1 MEAITTT
8 TTLWKVLKE
17 SKIVIPTFQRDYAQ
31 GRSGKEDLRKRFLNE
46 IKSSLESSD
55 SELLLDFVYG
65 TKKEDIIYPLDGQQR
80 LTTLWVLMWYAVFMT
95 QTTEADIEKYR
106 RILQNFT
113 YETRSSSK
121 DFIVWLCNK
130 FLTSKSSKEY
140 KDKKQKYEKST
151 ILLSDFI
158 QNQTGF
164 YSGWKQDPTVQSILR
179 ILSGTQVLN
188 KKTRKI
194 ETPYKDGIEQIFE
207 DFNKDFEIL
216 FEDSCPI
223 KFYHLNLLGIKQPD
237 NLYVKMNARG
247 EQLTSFE
254 NFKADLVGYLSKNE
268 KLKSFVT
275 LGNGKYI
282 LQKWDV
288 AWTDL
293 FWNKRGEKD
302 SIDDLF
308 FTFIKR
314 FLLNRYIV
322 NIGNK
327 IDVKEDSIY
336 KILYN
341 NEQKEYTSF
350 ELYESLIDESCI
362 NDLIVVLDN
371 AANPNLK
378 FELPLL
384 KAKEYTFFP
393 QYDDKGNVK
402 SATFQ
407 DRVIMYGI
415 CLYLQKV
422 EEKDFNNFHQ
432 WLRVLSNLS
441 YYNEIPSL
449 NEFEIRLKFIELI
462 VYMLNGNLKDVYSD
476 ISIKALRELAKNGE
490 TENHKQLKEEIK
502 KVKKIN
508 DDEKIEELL
517 KNLESLWV
525 FSGRIDCL
533 LDDDLLN
540 KETLD
545 FLKKQIGESRYLS
558 GNDNLT
564 ILFQA
569 IFTGTVN
576 IESGLKI
583 NDEHDNFRKILNGEL
598 KNSFKAI
605 LKDVLNKESNQTTD
619 QVLKEIINAYD
630 YKEDDW
636 KYALI
641 KDKSLWKYSLGKI
654 GKHGDNDE
662 YYLYKRTYRNEADIP
677 LKAYSKF
684 INEQDKNPINIEYE
698 KGYWKV
704 YYDDEKS
711 VEFCSNNSGINNHG
725 TTNDEVLM

>member
-8 TTLWKVLKE
+8 TTLWKILKE
-17 SKIVIPTFQRDYAQ
+17 SKIVIPIFQRDYAQ

-164 YSGWKQDPTVQSILR
+164 YSGWNQDPTVQSVLR
-179 ILSGTQVLN
+179 MLSGTQVLN
-188 KKTRKI
+188 KETKKI

-207 DFNKDFEIL
+207 DFNKENFEKL
-216 FEDSCPI
+216 FNDRCPI
-223 KFYHLNLLGIKQPD
+223 KFYHLNLLEIKQPD

-254 NFKADLVGYLSKNE
+254 NFKADLVGCLSKKE
-268 KLKSFVT
+268 DLKSFVT
-275 LGNGKYI
+275 LGHGKYI

-350 ELYESLIDESCI
+350 ELYESLIDKSCI

-384 KAKEYTFFP
+384 QAKKYTFFP

-476 ISIKALRELAKNGE
+476 ISIKALRELAKNDE
-490 TENHKQLKEEIK
+490 TENHIQLKEEIK
-502 KVKKIN
+502 KIKKIQEN
-508 DDEKIEELL
+508 NNIEGILE
-517 KNLESLWV
+517 NLESLWI

-540 KETLD
+540 EKTLS
-545 FLKKQIGESRYLS
+545 FLKNQMGERSPYLS
-558 GNDNLT
+558 GNDKLT

-569 IFTGTVN
+569 ILAKTDPRKLM
-576 IESGLKI
+576 SGLKI

-598 KNSFKAI
+598 KESFQAV
-605 LKDVLNKESNQTTD
+605 LRDVNQETD
-619 QVLKEIINAYD
+619 QVLKKIINGYV
-630 YKEDDW
+630 YEKDDW

>member
-8 TTLWKVLKE
+8 TTLWKILKE
-17 SKIVIPTFQRDYAQ
+17 SKIVIPIFQRDYAQ

-46 IKSSLESSD
+46 IKSSLESN

-65 TKKEDIIYPLDGQQR
+65 TKKEDVIYPLDGQQR
-80 LTTLWVLMWYAVFMT
+80 LTTLWVLMWYAIFMSLNNDN
-95 QTTEADIEKYR
+95 ADKDKRKEWLR
-106 RILQNFT
+106 WLSNFT
-113 YETRSSSK
+113 YETRPSSK
-121 DFIVWLCNK
+121 NFIEWLCSEELLNK
-130 FLTSKSSKEY
+130 TPELSCY
-140 KDKKQKYEKST
+140 
-151 ILLSDFI
+151 LSDFI

-254 NFKADLVGYLSKNE
+254 NFKADLVGCLSKKE
-268 KLKSFVT
+268 ELKSFVT
-275 LGNGKYI
+275 LGHDKCI

-314 FLLNRYIV
+314 FLLNRYIT
-322 NIGNK
+322 K
-327 IDVKEDSIY
+327 KDKDKDKDDVVY
-336 KILYN
+336 KMLYY

-362 NDLIVVLDN
+362 NDLVVVLDN
-371 AANPNLK
+371 ALNLK

-384 KAKEYTFFP
+384 QAKKYTFFP
-393 QYDDKGNVK
+393 QYDDDDKGNVK
-402 SATFQ
+402 LARFQ

-415 CLYLQKV
+415 CLYLQNVKN
-422 EEKDFNNFHQ
+422 KDHFNNFHQ

-462 VYMLNGNLKDVYSD
+462 VNKLNVNLKGVYSD
-476 ISIKALRELAKNGE
+476 ISINANALREFAEKYK
-490 TENHKQLKEEIK
+490 TENHKQLQEEIK
-502 KVKKIN
+502 KI
-508 DDEKIEELL
+508 EKIQENNKIEGIL
-517 KNLESLWV
+517 KNLESLLI

-540 KETLD
+540 EETLS
-545 FLKKQIGESRYLS
+545 FLKNQMGESSPYLS
-558 GNDNLT
+558 GNDKLT

-569 IFTGTVN
+569 ILAKTDPRKLMA
-576 IESGLKI
+576 GLKI

-598 KNSFKAI
+598 KESFQAV

-619 QVLKEIINAYD
+619 QVLKEIINS

-684 INEQDKNPINIEYE
+684 IKEQDKNPINIKYE